1 MSSVRKNAL
10 VIDFSVVPIRPEIA
24 KVRDFLENEIKLQYS
39 DIRSIQLHHNRNCVF
54 IEMISHEIAVRYQKE
69 HNWRRVMLCG
79 DVKFRIPIFVDCDAV
94 TVRVHDLPPSMSHVT
109 IADHM
114 LKYGEVIS
122 IRNEKWKHYFPG
134 IANGVRVLRMN
145 LLRHIPSFITIE
157 THETM
162 VSYIDQPKSCRHCGQ
177 PSHPGGKF
185 PDSNVVSSHQN
196 VRTPTSTAS
205 KSFGG
210 LFNCD
215 DFSPINEE
223 RQTPSS
229 PVHVNK
235 TASKETTNQQKTDDD
250 DWTDDDKASSSSTE
264 HNSASNKRRRSRRNN
279 AQLATKKACSDQ
291 CSPNADHAVQTLS
304 PDEKEGSS
312 KNKFINDVNYPIQNR
327 K

>member
-1 MSSVRKNAL
+1 MSSARKNTL
-10 VIDFSVVPIRPEIA
+10 VISVLPIRPEIA

-94 TVRVHDLPPSMSHVT
+94 TIRVHDLPPSMSHVT

-177 PSHPGGKF
+177 PSHPGGKC
-185 PDSNVVSSHQN
+185 PDSIGDGDRGATMHSLQ
-196 VRTPTSTAS
+196 R
-205 KSFGG
+205 
-210 LFNCD
+210 
-215 DFSPINEE
+215 
-223 RQTPSS
+223 
-229 PVHVNK
+229 
-235 TASKETTNQQKTDDD
+235 
-250 DWTDDDKASSSSTE
+250 
-264 HNSASNKRRRSRRNN
+264 KR
-279 AQLATKKACSDQ
+279 LALISV
-291 CSPNADHAVQTLS
+291 PQTLIMRY
-304 PDEKEGSS
+304 KRYHRMKKKGHQ
-312 KNKFINDVNYPIQNR
+312 KINLLTM
-327 K
+327 